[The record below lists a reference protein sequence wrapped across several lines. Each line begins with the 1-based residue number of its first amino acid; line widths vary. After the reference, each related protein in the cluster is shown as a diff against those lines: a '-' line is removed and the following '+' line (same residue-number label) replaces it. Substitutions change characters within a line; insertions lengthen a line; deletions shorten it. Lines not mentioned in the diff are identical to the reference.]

1 MLSKKMTFSL
11 MSLIT
16 ILALA
21 FVAPSAMAHNPDVDD
36 FHVKDV
42 DRDTFDHRKVS
53 VDGFNVVVR
62 PNPEVAQYTLITA
75 GGTLDPDVINIDLDV
90 EFEHAVGVLDTDNNG
105 AAATATTTADQIT
118 WIAFNSVGNQVG
130 TGVNAGGILITDVGF
145 GTGPNDYP
153 FRTASKR
160 RLRVALTPTAQVTP
174 TANADRGEVTRIVI
188 EFAQI
193 PTIDPTITE
202 ADDISGSTAGT
213 VDITVH
219 QPTTQGSDPETA
231 DFDTPRVVS
240 IQRLRPGSQTVV
252 AAFQEAAVAGDF
264 DVRIVLSELP
274 AAFTLADHIKVT
286 GGEAVVGSL
295 VAGTPFLRE
304 GPVPLDIFAP
314 LRAELL
320 NTTRPH
326 PIEGMYEHSLTT
338 GGVPA
343 GAFGSGPVPYPTGPD
358 LKYQQYRVRI
368 SPYQPAATYDRP
380 DPRVVITIS
389 AFHDGAAPYN
399 NYYQPGVNA
408 ASTPNGREKLDL
420 PIAPSLDPR
429 DPGFEL
435 LLPDSEDAKIPANGF
450 YLLVRNKQNSG
461 IDWSQE
467 VDRSDYRKVENVAT
481 KQTPVQ
487 LFYNVRASDMLPN
500 LETFLVNNGTI
511 ELVAYGPS
519 RGRQTTLNLGDIY
532 ISEVMW
538 GSDAGL
544 LDPRESQWIE
554 IATSGPARD
563 IGDSRLALHFYAAHE
578 TAPTAYVR
586 EETGAL
592 GRVIDRIGTKADDT
606 GLHWSIAG
614 KGQSGRTSVDP
625 GTVTQLPIAE
635 RDQLISMYRV
645 MVGAMVPGNGTM
657 ADTWMQATGPGVN
670 FQLPVEGTLQGYH
683 IGTPGAGEF
692 DTPDETAE
700 AATAAQATAA
710 AAAASAAA
718 EQTRIASTGTIPTNG
733 QIYISEVMFAGG
745 GRLPQW
751 IEIANGSRSEE
762 VNLSGWTITVDNA
775 PADADVSVGATATF
789 TIPADTK
796 ISPSAQD
803 DTPSTILV
811 VTEKGRNNLTGP
823 LASGQVINL
832 SEDNEVELILAGVV
846 TGKYTLLS
854 NMAFMVTLAPPE
866 PPKTTPPT
874 GETTVAKATR
884 QAAEKTARARRV
896 NATDK
901 AGNLGTDGAAAWVLP
916 MNEDGARSSI
926 IRKHVQVSRGPTA
939 PEGGMMMENW
949 VLASD
954 TSFAQVTHIRA
965 SSYYGSANDVGT
977 PGFRAG
983 GALPVELSHFSPA
996 RDKVTGAVVI
1006 TWSTQS
1012 ELNNA
1017 GFFIKRSQQA
1027 DGEFKVINATM
1038 IAGAGTTSEKQFYT
1052 YNDTT
1057 AQPNVVYYYQIEDV
1071 SLDGNRQTLTRG
1083 IRLRG
1088 HVSVAGKL
1096 TTLWGDLKT
1105 SQ

>member
-21 FVAPSAMAHNPDVDD
+21 FVVTPAMAHNPDADD
-36 FHVKDV
+36 FHVKNV

-62 PNPEVAQYTLITA
+62 PNPEVAQYTLTDTA
-75 GGTLDPDVINIDLDV
+75 LNTGPIDIDLDV
-90 EFEHAVGVLDTDNNG
+90 EFEHAVGDLDVDNNE
-105 AAATATTTADQIT
+105 DKDEIT
-118 WIAFNSVGNQVG
+118 WIAFNSVGNQVD
-130 TGVNAGGILITDVGF
+130 TGVGITDLPFGVGD
-145 GTGPNDYP
+145 NQYP

-160 RLRVALTPTAQVTP
+160 RLQVKLTPAAQATP
-174 TANADRGEVTRIVI
+174 NADRGVVTRIVI

-193 PTIDPTITE
+193 PTIDPTITTV
-202 ADDISGSTAGT
+202 DDISGSTAGT

-274 AAFTLADHIKVT
+274 AAFTLADHINVT

-304 GPVPLDIFAP
+304 GPVTNIFAP
-314 LRAELL
+314 TRTELL
-320 NTTRPH
+320 STTRPH
-326 PIEGMYEHSLTT
+326 PIEGMYEHTLIT
-338 GGVPA
+338 GAFVPA

-380 DPRVVITIS
+380 DPRVVITIK

-450 YLLVRNKQNSG
+450 YLLVRNKDNSG

-519 RGRQTTLNLGDIY
+519 RGRQTTLTLGDIY

-544 LDPRESQWIE
+544 ADPRESQWIE

-592 GRVIDRIGTKADDT
+592 GRVIDRIGTKAADT

-625 GTVTQLPIAE
+625 GTATQLPIAE

-645 MVGAMVPGNGTM
+645 MVAEVPGNGTIE
-657 ADTWMQATGPGVN
+657 DTWMQATGPGVN

-700 AATAAQATAA
+700 AATAAQATADA
-710 AAAASAAA
+710 AVAAAAA

-762 VNLSGWTITVDNA
+762 INLSGWTLTVDNA
-775 PADADVSVGATATF
+775 VADADVSVGATATF
-789 TIPADTK
+789 AIPDGTM
-796 ISPSAQD
+796 ISMSGQD

-811 VTEKGRNNLTGP
+811 VTEKGRNNFTG
-823 LASGQVINL
+823 AKAAGQVVNL
-832 SEDNEVELILAGVV
+832 AEDNEVELILAGVV

-874 GETTVAKATR
+874 GETAVAKATR

-926 IRKHVQVSRGPTA
+926 IRKHVQVTRGPAA
-939 PEGGMMMENW
+939 PEVGMMMEDW

-965 SSYYGSANDVGT
+965 ASYYGAANDVGT
-977 PGFRAG
+977 PGFRPG

-1083 IRLRG
+1083 IRLKG